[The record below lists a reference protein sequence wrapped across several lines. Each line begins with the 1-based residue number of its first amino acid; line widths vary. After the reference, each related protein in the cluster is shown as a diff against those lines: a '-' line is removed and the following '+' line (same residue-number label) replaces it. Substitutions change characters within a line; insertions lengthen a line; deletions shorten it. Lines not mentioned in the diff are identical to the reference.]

1 MPKTTY
7 LQKVK
12 EEKTT
17 TPDALAPKVQELFD
31 NGSNE
36 GNYAEA

>member
-31 NGSNE
+31 DASNE